1 MCQNLMKMDEFEV
14 HFLESFACLC
24 QDPVRN
30 VRITVAQVI
39 VKHLKKKGSKS
50 VTLGKY
56 HAHPAI

>member
-1 MCQNLMKMDEFEV
+1 MKMDEFEV